1 MLCIGLFRYIYN
13 IIIDRKDKLTYIKII
28 NAIAIFRNKQSLILI
43 YVRRP
48 TSGLLESDS
57 MRIVITAPDKDLLL
71 QQDDV
76 AFMLVQYEE
85 SEDEHKK

>member
-1 MLCIGLFRYIYN
+1 MICMKR
-13 IIIDRKDKLTYIKII
+13 T
-28 NAIAIFRNKQSLILI
+28 LI
-43 YVRRP
+43 YKRPILSSGNKYSHFLYYRRP

-85 SEDEHKK
+85 SEEESSTYTTTKNK

>member
-1 MLCIGLFRYIYN
+1 MKYVESTFKTLIT
-13 IIIDRKDKLTYIKII
+13 K
-28 NAIAIFRNKQSLILI
+28 AIFCNKHSQNYL
-43 YVRRP
+43 YFRRP
-48 TSGLLESDS
+48 TSGLLENDS

-85 SEDEHKK
+85 SEEEASMYTATNSK